1 MKTQVSFESS
11 IERLPKA
18 ELHLHI
24 EGTFE
29 PKLMFAIAKR
39 NNLKL
44 GYNSVKDILTAYNF
58 KDLREFL
65 NIYYRGVN
73 VLLQEQ
79 DFYDLTMAY
88 LKKAYSQNILHTEI
102 SFDPQAHTSRGVDFD
117 TVITGIHR
125 ALADAKEKLGIF
137 SGLIMCF
144 LRDKDPS
151 SAMKTLEEALSY
163 KNWIVG
169 VGLDSYEVG
178 YPPSKFQTV
187 FERALD
193 EGFLAVAHAG
203 EEGPAEYIWQAIN
216 LLRVSRVDHG
226 IRSLEDETLTQ
237 ELVRRKIPLTVC
249 PLSNLKLKVVEK
261 MEDHPLKKMMR
272 KGLLVTLNSDDP
284 AYFGGYV
291 NENYL
296 VVQKVL
302 QLNKKD
308 IYTLASNSFIAS
320 FLNNKTKDKM
330 LKKLNNYIIR
340 ADADKKL

>member
-1 MKTQVSFESS
+1 MKTQVSFESF
-11 IERLPKA
+11 IKRLPKA

-39 NNLKL
+39 NNIKL
-44 GYNSVKDILTAYNF
+44 GYGSVKDILAAYNF
-58 KDLREFL
+58 KDLQEFL

-88 LKKAYSQNILHTEI
+88 LKKASSQKVLHSEI
-102 SFDPQAHTSRGVDFD
+102 FFDPQAHTSRGVDFD
-117 TVITGIHR
+117 TVITGIHG
-125 ALADAKEKLGIF
+125 ALVDAKEKLGIS

-169 VGLDSYEVG
+169 VGLDSNEVG
-178 YPPSKFQTV
+178 YPPSKFQAV

-203 EEGPAEYIWQAIN
+203 EEGPADYIWQAIN

-237 ELVRRKIPLTVC
+237 ELVRRNIPLTVC
-249 PLSNLKLKVVEK
+249 PLSNLKLRVVKK

-272 KGLLVTLNSDDP
+272 RGLLVTLNSDDP

-308 IYTLASNSFIAS
+308 VYTLARNSFIAS
-320 FLNNKTKDKM
+320 FLDNKTKDKM

-340 ADADKKL
+340 VDAGKI

>member
-1 MKTQVSFESS
+1 MKTQVSFESF

-39 NNLKL
+39 NNFKL

-125 ALADAKEKLGIF
+125 ALADAKEKPGIV

-302 QLNKKD
+302 QLDKKD